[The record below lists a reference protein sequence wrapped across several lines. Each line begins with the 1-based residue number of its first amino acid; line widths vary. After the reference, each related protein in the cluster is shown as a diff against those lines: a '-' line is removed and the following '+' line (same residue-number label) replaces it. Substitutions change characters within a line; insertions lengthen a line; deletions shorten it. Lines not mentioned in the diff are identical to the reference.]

1 MYVQGHPEGEAVK
14 VINNPEHPLVVAIAE
29 LLKVVAVD
37 IQGINLINSG
47 ESLPVH
53 WVDAQGNPVNPSTGG
68 GGTVT
73 ETDPVDIIDLLPST
87 ALRDNAAKTVALPDL
102 RKYKRYVIQVSNY
115 CDQDIKV
122 VPWNTA
128 PAVLEDN
135 TVGFFSTTAI
145 SDDSY
150 SWVVP
155 KKDANTSGL
164 FYLNILEPKSNGAGT
179 KKVKAYERLFDS
191 VYSIS
196 GPTMM
201 LAYKA
206 VAAPTGGNLTI
217 RFIGFKR

>member
-1 MYVQGHPEGEAVK
+1 MYVQGHPEGEAVRITSDSK
-14 VINNPEHPLVVAIAE
+14 DPLVIALAE
-29 LLKVVAVD
+29 ALKLVGVD
-37 IQGINLINSG
+37 IQGISLINPDEFLNVKIVG
-47 ESLPVH
+47 
-53 WVDAQGNPVNPSTGG
+53 GSTG

-87 ALRDNAAKTVALPDL
+87 ALRDNSAKTVALPDL
-102 RKYKRYVIQVSNY
+102 KKYKRYVIQVSNY
-115 CDQDIKV
+115 CDQDVKV
-122 VPWNTA
+122 VPWNTC

-135 TVGFFSTTAI
+135 SVGIFSTTAVT
-145 SDDSY
+145 DDSY

>member
-1 MYVQGHPEGEAVK
+1 VYVQGHPEGEAVRITSDSK
-14 VINNPEHPLVVAIAE
+14 DPLVIALAE
-29 LLKVVAVD
+29 ALKLVGVD
-37 IQGINLINSG
+37 IQGISLINPDEFLNVKIVG
-47 ESLPVH
+47 
-53 WVDAQGNPVNPSTGG
+53 GSTG

-87 ALRDNAAKTVALPDL
+87 ALRDNASKTVALPDL
-102 RKYKRYVIQVSNY
+102 KRYKRYVIQVSNY

-122 VPWNTA
+122 VPWNTC

-135 TVGFFSTTAI
+135 SVGIFSTTAVT
-145 SDDSY
+145 DDSY

-196 GPTMM
+196 GTTMM

>member
-1 MYVQGHPEGEAVK
+1 MYVQGHPEGEAIRITSDSK
-14 VINNPEHPLVVAIAE
+14 DPLVIALAE
-29 LLKVVAVD
+29 ALKLVGVD
-37 IQGINLINSG
+37 IQGISLINPDEFLNVKIVG
-47 ESLPVH
+47 
-53 WVDAQGNPVNPSTGG
+53 GSTG

-87 ALRDNAAKTVALPDL
+87 ALRDNSSKTVALPDL
-102 RKYKRYVIQVSNY
+102 KKYKRYVIQVSNY
-115 CDQDIKV
+115 CDQDIQV

-135 TVGFFSTTAI
+135 TVGFFSTTAT

-155 KKDANTSGL
+155 KKNANTSGL

-191 VYSIS
+191 MYSIS
-196 GPTMM
+196 GTTMM

>member
-1 MYVQGHPEGEAVK
+1 MYVQGHPEGEAVRITSDSK
-14 VINNPEHPLVVAIAE
+14 DPLVIALAE
-29 LLKVVAVD
+29 ALKLVGVD
-37 IQGINLINSG
+37 IQGISLINPDEFLNVKIVG
-47 ESLPVH
+47 
-53 WVDAQGNPVNPSTGG
+53 GSTG

-87 ALRDNAAKTVALPDL
+87 ALRDNASKTVALPDL
-102 RKYKRYVIQVSNY
+102 KRYKRYVIQVSNY

-122 VPWNTA
+122 VPWNTC

-135 TVGFFSTTAI
+135 SVGIFSTTAVT
-145 SDDSY
+145 DDSY

-196 GPTMM
+196 GTTMM